1 MFIIKILCFSFR
13 ECKTGILTTP
23 SKTTAKT
30 RSEKHFGN
38 YLMTCKVLLLSKSK
52 QSTFKLW
59 LKMRCK
65 QVCQTYF
72 YVKCVFRSQSN
83 SSIEQHR
90 EGTLFQLQKKIKVLS
105 YDQKPLLF
113 LNTLKD
119 YLMCCTWVYHLWRTE
134 AVYPQGNSLNP
145 HFMDKDTE
153 AQQGLWL
160 GFWGPSA
167 ESNLVNVTEAKWPLC
182 KWGTSSNR
190 KKNHIKRFQSCKT
203 YVTLFPIFLSP
214 LMEKERRK

>member
-90 EGTLFQLQKKIKVLS
+90 EGTLFQLQKKITFLRPKAFAFFKHFKGLFNVL
-105 YDQKPLLF
+105 Y
-113 LNTLKD
+113 
-119 YLMCCTWVYHLWRTE
+119 V
-134 AVYPQGNSLNP
+134 SLS
-145 HFMDKDTE
+145 FMEDR
-153 AQQGLWL
+153 GSL
-160 GFWGPSA
+160 
-167 ESNLVNVTEAKWPLC
+167 
-182 KWGTSSNR
+182 SSGQ
-190 KKNHIKRFQSCKT
+190 FT
-203 YVTLFPIFLSP
+203 
-214 LMEKERRK
+214 